1 MAKMTSE
8 LNEAD
13 AGCISASAILPEKS
27 SNSIQATVTN
37 TSEFRAQRCVLTK
50 YHPVNI

>member
-37 TSEFRAQRCVLTK
+37 TSEHKGAFWQNIIQLTF
-50 YHPVNI
+50 NA

>member
-37 TSEFRAQRCVLTK
+37 TSEHKGGFWQNIIQLTF
-50 YHPVNI
+50 NA